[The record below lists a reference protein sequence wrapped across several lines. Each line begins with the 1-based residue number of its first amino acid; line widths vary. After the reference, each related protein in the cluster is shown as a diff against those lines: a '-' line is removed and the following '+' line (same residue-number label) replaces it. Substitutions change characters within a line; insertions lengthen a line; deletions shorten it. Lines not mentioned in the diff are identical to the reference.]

1 MEGISYLTNEAGQKK
16 AVVIDIALLKD
27 RDNLIEI
34 LEDIQDEIAI
44 DLRKNEELVNWDDV
58 RDTLMTE
65 D

>member
-27 RDNLIEI
+27 RDNLVEI

>member
-27 RDNLIEI
+27 RDNLVEI
-34 LEDIQDEIAI
+34 LEDIEDGISI

>member
-1 MEGISYLTNEAGQKK
+1 MTNEAGQKK

>member
-27 RDNLIEI
+27 RDNLVEI
-34 LEDIQDEIAI
+34 LEDIEDGISI

-65 D
+65 E